1 MELLLSYFDFVKNKN
16 LLGNTKEKIMWNFLL
31 NISLGMLPEVL
42 YFTVFII
49 YVKDIKEK
57 RGWLFLSILISY
69 VTCVMV
75 LRYTL
80 LFYFAFIFMMSGFLK
95 MLYKESVDI
104 IDVLVVAISTV
115 YLTVVS
121 TISYIFIKNDN
132 SNYWLFYIIARVL
145 LFVQFVFKK
154 QYNKL
159 YKKVRCYWNRNRE
172 REQGIKSISVR
183 NISVMIIVILIAV
196 VNAGISIKING
207 G

>member
-1 MELLLSYFDFVKNKN
+1 
-16 LLGNTKEKIMWNFLL
+16 MWDFLL

-49 YVKDIKEK
+49 FVKGIKEK
-57 RGWLFLSILISY
+57 RGWLFISILISY

-80 LFYFAFIFMMSGFLK
+80 LFYFAFIFMTSGFLK
-95 MLYKESVDI
+95 MLYKENVDI

-145 LFVQFVFKK
+145 LFIQFIFEK

-159 YKKVRCYWNRNRE
+159 YKKVRSYWNRNRE
-172 REQGIKSISVR
+172 KKQGIKSISVR
-183 NISVMIIVILIAV
+183 NISVMIIVILIAL

-207 G
+207 R

>member
-69 VTCVMV
+69 VNCVMV

>member
-121 TISYIFIKNDN
+121 TISYIFIP
-132 SNYWLFYIIARVL
+132 SRHPQRHTL
-145 LFVQFVFKK
+145 
-154 QYNKL
+154 
-159 YKKVRCYWNRNRE
+159 
-172 REQGIKSISVR
+172 
-183 NISVMIIVILIAV
+183 
-196 VNAGISIKING
+196 
-207 G
+207 

>member
-145 LFVQFVFKK
+145 LFLQFVFKK

-183 NISVMIIVILIAV
+183 NISVMIIVILIAL

>member
-1 MELLLSYFDFVKNKN
+1 
-16 LLGNTKEKIMWNFLL
+16 
-31 NISLGMLPEVL
+31 
-42 YFTVFII
+42 
-49 YVKDIKEK
+49 
-57 RGWLFLSILISY
+57 
-69 VTCVMV
+69 MV

>member
-1 MELLLSYFDFVKNKN
+1 M
-16 LLGNTKEKIMWNFLL
+16 
-31 NISLGMLPEVL
+31 
-42 YFTVFII
+42 
-49 YVKDIKEK
+49 
-57 RGWLFLSILISY
+57 
-69 VTCVMV
+69 
-75 LRYTL
+75 
-80 LFYFAFIFMMSGFLK
+80 
-95 MLYKESVDI
+95 
-104 IDVLVVAISTV
+104 
-115 YLTVVS
+115 
-121 TISYIFIKNDN
+121 
-132 SNYWLFYIIARVL
+132 L